1 MIRRFHTI
9 ALVTAALCLWV
20 ASSAVQ
26 AQNLPV
32 RVTVSGNHANASI
45 GLPHAPTAEFSIA
58 FDDASGLTA
67 ASLGISARTVSLTDA
82 ALLAR
87 LPDANLTQLSAN
99 FPVLISVAP
108 PSNGGLAFNRTW
120 NAEIHTHLL
129 PYTAGSL
136 FRVFK
141 AEPGGM
147 FRDITHDIQPGSVRA
162 RSSGGHFSDFL
173 ILTDLRP
180 TGAVIGEKFTH
191 LRAFTTPLPTADRD
205 VLEALIDGAELAVA
219 EERFADAIAQLDEL
233 RAETSARA
241 GTSIP
246 QHWRAQR
253 DLVNAAGELTSTA
266 NSLKFSIGYLRDYG
280 L

>member
-1 MIRRFHTI
+1 MIHRFHTI
-9 ALVTAALCLWV
+9 ALFTAALCLWV
-20 ASSAVQ
+20 ATSAVQ

-45 GLPHAPTAEFSIA
+45 GLPHAPAAEFSIA

-67 ASLGISARTVSLTDA
+67 ASLGLSARTVSLTDA

-99 FPVLISVAP
+99 FPLLISVAP
-108 PSNGGLAFNRTW
+108 PSHGGLAFNRTW

-141 AEPGGM
+141 AEPGGV
-147 FRDITHDIQPGSVRA
+147 FRDITQDIQPGSVRA
-162 RSSGGHFSDFL
+162 RSSGGHFSEFL

-180 TGAVIGEKFTH
+180 TGVVIGEKFAH
-191 LRAFTTPLPTADRD
+191 LRAFTAPLSIADRD

-253 DLVNAAGELTSTA
+253 DQVNAAGELMATA
-266 NSLKFSIGYLRDYG
+266 NSLKFSVGYLRDYG